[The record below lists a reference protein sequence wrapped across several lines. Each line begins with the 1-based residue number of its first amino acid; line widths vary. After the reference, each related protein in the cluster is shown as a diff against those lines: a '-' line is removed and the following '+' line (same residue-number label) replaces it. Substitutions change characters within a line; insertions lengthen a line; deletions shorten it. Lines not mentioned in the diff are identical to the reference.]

1 VFGGDATDMHWVYD
15 IANDSWTAGA
25 PVPRPVIAAA
35 AAGWAGR
42 IYLAGGASDFFPD
55 TTTDE
60 VNVYDVASDTW
71 IDVAEPM
78 PHGTSFAGSAQATQY
93 LYVVGG
99 WDHGSPDAN
108 VVATQRLDLTN
119 GTWTTGPDLAPAR
132 GDLALAATDAA
143 LYAMGG
149 DASGEGFF
157 DATPTVDRLATGG
170 WPGGSWSGYAPLPA
184 ARTANSG
191 GYCSEGFGEGE
202 VSTVGGISP
211 DFVITDTTFL
221 SLRAGEKCPTVRGD
235 VPWLSVDP
243 TAGSVGPDGS
253 QPVGVHVNASNLAP
267 GTYAATLLVK
277 TTDPVVP
284 EVAVGVHV
292 TVEPAKALIGVGSAG
307 PVGGVSV
314 TDEDIVAVAPDN
326 SVAMYF
332 DGSDVGIGSLAIDAF
347 AKLDDGSLLFSFTSP
362 GAVPGVSGTVD
373 DSDIVRFVPTSLGA
387 DTAGTFSLWFDGS
400 DVGLTTS
407 NENVDAIDVAGGSLY
422 LSTTGSVSVP
432 GISGSSTNADIL
444 AFHWTSLGATTAGTW
459 SMYGDMSD
467 VGLNGSN
474 EDVDAL
480 AVVAPTTV
488 PGAAVYIS
496 TTGAM
501 SVPGLSAAD
510 DDVSAFHPTATGTAT
525 AGTWTSPP
533 YLDGTALGIDS
544 NDITAFELP

>member
-1 VFGGDATDMHWVYD
+1 
-15 IANDSWTAGA
+15 
-25 PVPRPVIAAA
+25 
-35 AAGWAGR
+35 
-42 IYLAGGASDFFPD
+42 
-55 TTTDE
+55 
-60 VNVYDVASDTW
+60 
-71 IDVAEPM
+71 
-78 PHGTSFAGSAQATQY
+78 
-93 LYVVGG
+93 
-99 WDHGSPDAN
+99 
-108 VVATQRLDLTN
+108 
-119 GTWTTGPDLAPAR
+119 
-132 GDLALAATDAA
+132 
-143 LYAMGG
+143 
-149 DASGEGFF
+149 
-157 DATPTVDRLATGG
+157 
-170 WPGGSWSGYAPLPA
+170 
-184 ARTANSG
+184 
-191 GYCSEGFGEGE
+191 
-202 VSTVGGISP
+202 
-211 DFVITDTTFL
+211 
-221 SLRAGEKCPTVRGD
+221 
-235 VPWLSVDP
+235 
-243 TAGSVGPDGS
+243 
-253 QPVGVHVNASNLAP
+253 
-267 GTYAATLLVK
+267 
-277 TTDPVVP
+277 
-284 EVAVGVHV
+284 
-292 TVEPAKALIGVGSAG
+292 
-307 PVGGVSV
+307 
-314 TDEDIVAVAPDN
+314 
-326 SVAMYF
+326 MYF